1 MTTTR
6 QPVKP
11 TKKTGSAS
19 GKSASKTSSKVST
32 PSNKAPGFGWAV
44 PDELGIPP
52 DPLRLRLDFHHQAVV
67 MTSFE
72 GETVSSKV
80 VSAMDIAHSLAG
92 ELSFGSGLLPDKTL
106 WWQNTKSGPVVAIY
120 SEPQVRQLAL
130 QVNIKKPPRRFKV
143 PMPGLIF
150 LCRPASPPW
159 VYAVKRKPTKE
170 TDIVYHAPLANVFNN
185 GRSCPGSH
193 RYPVRVGDIVQSFF
207 MSFFSQTADLR
218 NRSKKFPQDV
228 IHLWEFM
235 DEKKKYPM
243 DDLVQLGTV
252 RDLMYMVMER

>member
-1 MTTTR
+1 M
-6 QPVKP
+6 KAE
-11 TKKTGSAS
+11 KKSRSAS
-19 GKSASKTSSKVST
+19 GKSASKS
-32 PSNKAPGFGWAV
+32 SNKEPGYGWAV
-44 PDELGIPP
+44 PAELGIPP

-106 WWQNTKSGPVVAIY
+106 WWQNTRSGPVVAIY
-120 SEPQVRQLAL
+120 VEPQVRQLAL
-130 QVNIKKPPRRFKV
+130 QKDIRKPPKRFKV

-170 TDIVYHAPLANVFNN
+170 KDIVYAAPLANVFNN
-185 GRSCPGSH
+185 GRTCAGTHKFPTRLGAT
-193 RYPVRVGDIVQSFF
+193 VQSFF
-207 MSFFSQTADLR
+207 VSFFSETADLR
-218 NRSKKFPQDV
+218 NRSKMFPENV
-228 IHLWEFM
+228 IHLWEFL
-235 DEKKKYPM
+235 DGKKRYPR
-243 DDLVQLGTV
+243 DDMVKQGTI
-252 RDLMYMVMER
+252 RDLLNMVTD